1 MNLHEYLEE
10 YKALTLVLINEIKKD
25 TQQLNALIKKRE
37 DILKSIN
44 DLNFDKEEIKV
55 VGNSLKLL
63 ELEEELQYSI
73 KKEKVKIK
81 KQIETLNKARQANTN
96 YNGIE
101 NKARVFNK
109 SI

>member
-10 YKALTLVLINEIKKD
+10 YKALTLVLIDEVKKD
-25 TQQLNALIKKRE
+25 GQLTPLIEKRE
-37 DILKSIN
+37 DILKAID
-44 DLNFDKEEIKV
+44 DLNFDKEEIKA

-63 ELEEELQYSI
+63 ELEKELQNSVE
-73 KKEKVKIK
+73 KEKVKIK
-81 KQIETLNKARQANTN
+81 KQIETLKKTRQANTN
-96 YNGIE
+96 YNNIE

>member
-10 YKALTLVLINEIKKD
+10 YKALTLVLIDEVKKGD
-25 TQQLNALIKKRE
+25 ELNYLIKKRE

-44 DLNFDKEEIKV
+44 NLNFDKEEIKTI
-55 VGNSLKLL
+55 GNSLKLL
-63 ELEEELQYSI
+63 ELEEELQNSVE
-73 KKEKVKIK
+73 KKQVKIK
-81 KQIETLNKARQANTN
+81 KQIETLKKARQANTN
-96 YNGIE
+96 YNSIE

>member
-10 YKALTLVLINEIKKD
+10 YKALTLVLIDEVEKD
-25 TQQLNALIKKRE
+25 GELNSLIKKRE

-63 ELEEELQYSI
+63 ELEKELQNSV

-81 KQIETLNKARQANTN
+81 KEIENLKKTRQANTN
-96 YNGIE
+96 YNSSE